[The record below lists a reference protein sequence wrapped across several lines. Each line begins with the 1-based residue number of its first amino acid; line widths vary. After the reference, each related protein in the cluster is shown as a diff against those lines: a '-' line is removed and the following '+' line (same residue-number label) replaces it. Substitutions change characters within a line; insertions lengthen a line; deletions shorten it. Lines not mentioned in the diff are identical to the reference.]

1 MSLISALILGIVEGI
16 TEFLPISSTAHLI
29 ITSRLL
35 NISQT
40 EFQKF
45 FEVFIQSG
53 AILAVV
59 LIYVKYL
66 LKNSKLIKNIIISFI
81 PTAIVGILLHKVIKT
96 YFFDSLRLIEV
107 AMFSVGVLFILFELL
122 VKNGK
127 INLKKSMNQMTIFHA
142 IAIGMV
148 QSLAVVPGVS
158 RAGAVMLGMMGMG
171 YKRDESAVY
180 SFILAIPTIL
190 AASAF
195 DLYKSKD
202 LLMSNLDNVWILILG
217 FLISF
222 IFAFVSVKWLIGFLK
237 NNTLIGFG
245 IYRVLISL
253 TLLFIK

>member
-1 MSLISALILGIVEGI
+1 MSFIHVVILGLVEGI

-35 NISQT
+35 NIPQT

-59 LIYVKYL
+59 FLYIQYII
-66 LKNSKLIKNIIISFI
+66 KNPKVIKNIIISFI
-81 PTAIVGILLHKVIKT
+81 PTAVVGFLLHKVIKN

-107 AMFSVGVLFILFELL
+107 TMFSVGVLFIVFELL
-122 VKNGK
+122 VKNKK
-127 INLKKSMNQMTIFHA
+127 INLKKSINQLSVRHA
-142 IAIGMV
+142 IAVGIV

-158 RAGAVMLGMMGMG
+158 RAGAVMLGMRGMG
-171 YKRDESAVY
+171 YKREESATY
-180 SFILAIPTIL
+180 SFLLAMPTIF

-195 DLYKSKD
+195 DLYQSKQ
-202 LLMSNLDNVWILILG
+202 LLFSNLSNIWFLVFG

-222 IFAFVSVKWLIGFLK
+222 VFAYISIKWLINYLK
-237 NNTLIGFG
+237 KNTLSGFG

-253 TLLFIK
+253 VLLFIK